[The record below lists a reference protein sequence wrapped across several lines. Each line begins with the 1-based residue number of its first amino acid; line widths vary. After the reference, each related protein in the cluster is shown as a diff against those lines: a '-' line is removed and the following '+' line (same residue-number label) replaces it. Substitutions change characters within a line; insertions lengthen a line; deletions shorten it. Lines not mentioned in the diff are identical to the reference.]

1 MKMRKQN
8 FETFSRDEVLGI
20 LASLVGCFN
29 PDDLVWQIAQ
39 YMKQMG
45 IDTEQDPSYV
55 DDILWDL
62 HEEGIRYPDGSPIFD
77 PEEKGLT
84 LEEMRD
90 FAEQWL
96 REKEMQS
103 LKES

>member
-1 MKMRKQN
+1 MKMREQN
-8 FETFSRDEVLGI
+8 FESFSRDEVLGI
-20 LASLVGCFN
+20 LASLVNCFN

-62 HEEGIRYPDGSPIFD
+62 HCEGIRYPNGEPIID
-77 PEEKGLT
+77 PELLEKI
-84 LEEMRD
+84 
-90 FAEQWL
+90 
-96 REKEMQS
+96 KEDARNENGQTDGVR
-103 LKES
+103 KP